1 VCAVRSS
8 RKAAERTR
16 ILLQELHRHR
26 LEPPI
31 NDLLCRAYAPVLW
44 RSLKV
49 ANWTV
54 RENAAHLLRWVLPL
68 IPNELG
74 VADAEQE
81 LAKQLRL
88 QREALEDPAE
98 AVRRVSVGA
107 ACLTLKNYW
116 DALPPAE
123 VAELLT
129 VLMNKCSHDKKAP
142 AVRAAV
148 AEGFSFILQNAL
160 SHPTMAAVLPQT
172 NHLLNDRSPIVRR
185 AFIDLLGAVGKCR
198 GVQVQQV
205 VKNED
210 LLLRLAAEH
219 AEGQAERMQ
228 RSFQAKGQKN
238 NTAVETKA
246 SPDIVAKQ
254 LAHLMAPSLF
264 QHDLPEQVSRC
275 QYLMQNWPLALFAL
289 FAHLGDNG
297 QGGKADRVRLAAA
310 LFHFGLRD
318 AQQSG
323 DDNLPR
329 PKTVATM
336 LRVVGVLLDG
346 AVAPEKNK
354 KKRARAGSKDEQ
366 LQTPELEKFIYDHI
380 REDDFL
386 HLLKAAHE
394 DDGASAGLR
403 EDLLFAVAP
412 LDPKRLPKTADVVL
426 HELTLACRG
435 GGGLEVPRLAALMR
449 VAVRWG
455 LIADA
460 LDPAWERLAAAAE
473 RLRHRQ
479 PAAEDTPGVLA
490 VVEAVFRDQNVRA
503 AILPVK
509 AAALSKIMDST
520 ASAFCDAWS
529 AGLANLRAPA
539 DGDSPTL
546 LGPAAEVW
554 PRVLGLVV
562 RAGLHLEHR
571 VSSPVPTAPVDA
583 SAADSDPTREQSAA
597 LVAIA
602 KQGPTVLEQLALV
615 MTSDSA
621 LDVLQ
626 LVEATIAN
634 DASGER
640 KAKSA
645 KRARGVTLPSDIDTV
660 LQVHERVLEALNAA
674 AFLSVLKV
682 RPSTAEDS
690 AATAPCAAGLKLG
703 RSLEDCLWRW
713 ASSSDALQPSK
724 KGTQLRE
731 TWVFLGRLAQ
741 QTVQCELPTPDVLTT
756 TQRLLDRVTDD
767 LPAEDIEIRKVL
779 QTLFHRF
786 EYEPQLYKFVSEL
799 IAEPAEDAAGVAQSR
814 VHRRVVTTVQDLLPN
829 FRNLHKKVMPEEF
842 KEHDSPQDRRRIF
855 ASATPQKGLS
865 RQDEGVVA
873 DEMEAAN
880 AEGFDARSLSGSSPA
895 RSEGQRSF
903 SVRSRSPPLQVDSFS
918 GSCAKESR
926 DSRSVAAGM
935 QEPSSMDSLFK
946 DCFSQ
951 KKPPRTSAAPFM
963 VPESVDASLSGED
976 VE

>member
-1 VCAVRSS
+1 
-8 RKAAERTR
+8 
-16 ILLQELHRHR
+16 
-26 LEPPI
+26 
-31 NDLLCRAYAPVLW
+31 
-44 RSLKV
+44 
-49 ANWTV
+49 
-54 RENAAHLLRWVLPL
+54 
-68 IPNELG
+68 
-74 VADAEQE
+74 
-81 LAKQLRL
+81 
-88 QREALEDPAE
+88 
-98 AVRRVSVGA
+98 
-107 ACLTLKNYW
+107 
-116 DALPPAE
+116 
-123 VAELLT
+123 
-129 VLMNKCSHDKKAP
+129 
-142 AVRAAV
+142 
-148 AEGFSFILQNAL
+148 
-160 SHPTMAAVLPQT
+160 
-172 NHLLNDRSPIVRR
+172 
-185 AFIDLLGAVGKCR
+185 
-198 GVQVQQV
+198 
-205 VKNED
+205 
-210 LLLRLAAEH
+210 
-219 AEGQAERMQ
+219 
-228 RSFQAKGQKN
+228 
-238 NTAVETKA
+238 
-246 SPDIVAKQ
+246 
-254 LAHLMAPSLF
+254 
-264 QHDLPEQVSRC
+264 
-275 QYLMQNWPLALFAL
+275 MQNWPLALFAL
-289 FAHLGDNG
+289 FANLGDSG

-318 AQQSG
+318 AQQNG

-346 AVAPEKNK
+346 AIAPEKNK
-354 KKRARAGSKDEQ
+354 KKRGRAGSKDEQ
-366 LQTPELEKFIYDHI
+366 LQAPELEKFVYDHI

-403 EDLLFAVAP
+403 EDLLFAVSP

-460 LDPAWERLAAAAE
+460 LDPAWERLSAAAE

-509 AAALSKIMDST
+509 AAALSKIMDSI

-529 AGLANLRAPA
+529 AGIANLRAPA

-571 VSSPVPTAPVDA
+571 VASPAPPAPVDGSTA
-583 SAADSDPTREQSAA
+583 SSDPTLEQSAA
-597 LVAIA
+597 LVAVV
-602 KQGPTVLEQLALV
+602 KQGPTVLEELALV

-621 LDVLQ
+621 IDLLQ
-626 LVEATIAN
+626 LVESTIAV
-634 DASGER
+634 DAAGER
-640 KAKSA
+640 KAKRS
-645 KRARGVTLPSDIDTV
+645 RGVTLPSDIDTI
-660 LQVHERVLEALNAA
+660 LRVHERVLEALNAA

-682 RPSTAEDS
+682 RPATAEDGT
-690 AATAPCAAGLKLG
+690 ATAPCAAGLKLG

-724 KGTQLRE
+724 KGLQLTE

-741 QTVQCELPTPDVLTT
+741 QTVQCELPTPDVLTA

-786 EYEPQLYKFVSEL
+786 EYEPQLYKFVSDL
-799 IAEPAEDAAGVAQSR
+799 IAERGEGGADVSQGS
-814 VHRRVVTTVQDLLPN
+814 VHQRVVTTVQDLLPT

-842 KEHDSPQDRRRIF
+842 KEHESPQDRRRIF
-855 ASATPQKGLS
+855 ASATPQKGGS

-873 DEMEAAN
+873 DELGDAN
-880 AEGFDARSLSGSSPA
+880 AENFDAQSLSGSSPA

-903 SVRSRSPPLQVDSFS
+903 SVRSRSPPLQVDSFAGSAAS
-918 GSCAKESR
+918 GGKSR
-926 DSRSVAAGM
+926 DSRSVMEGM

-946 DCFSQ
+946 NCFKKGGSQ
-951 KKPPRTSAAPFM
+951 RASPLM
-963 VPESVDASLSGED
+963 VPESVDASMSGED
-976 VE
+976 CD